1 MFTCRGLD
9 SCAPVPSVLSGSWV
23 QASSTCYHSAN
34 PKIINQVTW
43 FCSFWTG
50 AGLYPASS
58 DLKWTS
64 NGICLRV
71 YALQSH
77 RILCSFS
84 FPGRTYL
91 ILPLLSFH
99 LVQNLGG
106 KGRVGKKKKKS
117 FTDIVLTVTELI
129 LNFLFLCI
137 VLDVK
142 YGAFYLNSSSLSF
155 FLSLS
160 GGEGGGERSI
170 SPWLSWIVNEQHI
183 SSSNYFNRCSS
194 WRWHLNMC
202 T

>member
-1 MFTCRGLD
+1 MAYIQPAQT
-9 SCAPVPSVLSGSWV
+9 
-23 QASSTCYHSAN
+23 SSE
-34 PKIINQVTW
+34 QVTA
-43 FCSFWTG
+43 T
-50 AGLYPASS
+50 AYVDML
-58 DLKWTS
+58 
-64 NGICLRV
+64 V
-71 YALQSH
+71 QSH
-77 RILCSFS
+77 RILCSFA
-84 FPGRTYL
+84 FPGCTYL

-99 LVQNLGG
+99 LLRNLGG
-106 KGRVGKKKKKS
+106 KGRAGKKKKKS
-117 FTDIVLTVTELI
+117 FTNTVLTVTELI

-137 VLDVK
+137 ILDAK

-183 SSSNYFNRCSS
+183 SSSNCLNRCSS